1 MTSKTGD
8 AYPVF
13 FRPVGRIA
21 GCFHS
26 RTEGPRLKNVTRNG
40 FTLIEVLVAVA
51 VLSIGVVV
59 IIQGYQTALA
69 GLGAA
74 REMIRA
80 SLLAAE
86 QVADGELQAL
96 ASGESAGRPL
106 AGDGVY
112 AGWLGETQMR
122 VTRGDGTAGERR
134 LAPPGALYDMDVH
147 IWRRSATQE
156 VFHVCSALFVPADPE
171 LQQAVAP

>member
-1 MTSKTGD
+1 M
-8 AYPVF
+8 
-13 FRPVGRIA
+13 
-21 GCFHS
+21 
-26 RTEGPRLKNVTRNG
+26 KNFVRSG

-80 SLLAAE
+80 SLMAAE

-96 ASGESAGRPL
+96 AAGEAFGQPP
-106 AGDGVY
+106 ADGSVY
-112 AGWLGETQMR
+112 AGLRGEGQMR
-122 VTRGDGTAGERR
+122 VTHGNGTEAERR
-134 LAPPGALYDMDVH
+134 LVPQGVLYDMDVH
-147 IWRRSATQE
+147 IWRRAATQE
-156 VFHVCSALFVPADPE
+156 VFHVCSALFVPADPA
-171 LQQAVAP
+171 LQQAVPP

>member
-1 MTSKTGD
+1 M
-8 AYPVF
+8 
-13 FRPVGRIA
+13 
-21 GCFHS
+21 
-26 RTEGPRLKNVTRNG
+26 KNRASHG

-96 ASGESAGRPL
+96 AAGETVGQPPAAG
-106 AGDGVY
+106 GVY
-112 AGWLGETQMR
+112 TGLRGEGQMR
-122 VTRGDGTAGERR
+122 VTRGNSTEAERR
-134 LAPPGALYDMDVH
+134 LTPQGVLYDMDVH
-147 IWRRSATQE
+147 VWRQAATQE
-156 VFHVCSALFVPADPE
+156 VFHVCSALFVPADPA
-171 LQQAVAP
+171 LQQEVTP